1 MKPKVYSSYEEI
13 DRDLEIL
20 KLQKEIDVRKL
31 ALSME
36 KTLEGITP
44 MGMVKNFL
52 GNTGAL
58 FSKSDLLTGLTKSI
72 VLPLLIRKFMKYLE

>member
-58 FSKSDLLTGLTKSI
+58 INKSDVVAGVLKNI
-72 VLPLLIRKFMKYLE
+72 VVPLIISKFMKYLK